1 MGFDEYIY
9 VVTVIDTDG
18 AEYIYEFGNVKHA
31 TEFYKS
37 ESNARIEK
45 YKNGKLIASVDTIS
59 AHSLSDFLHHIS
71 DKYLIIAG

>member
-45 YKNGKLIASVDTIS
+45 YKDGKLC
-59 AHSLSDFLHHIS
+59 LFNL
-71 DKYLIIAG
+71 

>member
-9 VVTVIDTDG
+9 VVTVINTDG
-18 AEYIYEFGNVKHA
+18 TEYIYEFGNVKHA

-45 YKNGKLIASVDTIS
+45 YKNGKLC
-59 AHSLSDFLHHIS
+59 LFNL
-71 DKYLIIAG
+71 